1 MSLVT
6 DRRLSHIIDFL
17 NNKWKSDQPAEL
29 HVSFCGSVV
38 ITTPKNVSKKNK
50 HTYLMA
56 SLQDNLGKPVP
67 ERKSHS
73 MDINEARNYDFGM
86 VVASAEPCAISVAL

>member
-38 ITTPKNVSKKNK
+38 ITTPNNVSKKTN
-50 HTYLMA
+50 TYLMA

-73 MDINEARNYDFGM
+73 MDFNEARNDDFGM
-86 VVASAEPCAISVAL
+86 VVASAEPYAISVAL

>member
-1 MSLVT
+1 MS
-6 DRRLSHIIDFL
+6 
-17 NNKWKSDQPAEL
+17 A
-29 HVSFCGSVV
+29 
-38 ITTPKNVSKKNK
+38 KNK

-73 MDINEARNYDFGM
+73 MDFNEARNDDFGM